1 MYLYTNVLKD
11 VGVMGVF
18 HFWASLEMCF
28 VGQMN
33 GEISTFPTSTFSS
46 RFQIQQVSR

>member
-11 VGVMGVF
+11 VGVTGVF

-28 VGQMN
+28 VGQIN
-33 GEISTFPTSTFSS
+33 GKFPLSPPVHFLVD
-46 RFQIQQVSR
+46 FKYNK